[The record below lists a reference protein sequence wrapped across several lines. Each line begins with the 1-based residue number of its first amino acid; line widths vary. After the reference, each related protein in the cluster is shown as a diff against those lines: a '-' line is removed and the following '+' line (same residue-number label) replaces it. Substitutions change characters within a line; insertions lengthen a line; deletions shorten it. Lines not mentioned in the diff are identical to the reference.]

1 MRRPL
6 SYSQVST
13 WLRCPRL
20 YRYRYVDRAE
30 PEKVGMSLLL
40 GSAVHDSLGAEGAR
54 RLEGN
59 EGGLDYALRS
69 FREMLLV
76 KVEHPEALVDMGEK
90 SLIEHFEVGEGLI
103 RAYFE
108 HGPVD
113 RLLAVEKEFELDLG
127 GDLTLA
133 GVIDF
138 VVQGEE
144 GPEVVE
150 LKTAARSWSELQAKL
165 SMQVAIYAM
174 ALDGEESV
182 PVTYRV
188 LVKNK
193 TPKVQEFR
201 LDPEAG
207 SSERTLDTIR
217 EVAGGIEAACF
228 PRNCSVQTCSG
239 CAYFKHCQGRKSLA
253 A

>member
-1 MRRPL
+1 VRRPL

-20 YRYRYVDRAE
+20 YRYRYVDKAE
-30 PEKVGMSLLL
+30 PEKVGMALLL
-40 GSAVHDSLGAEGAR
+40 GSAVHDAIGAEAQR
-54 RLEGN
+54 RLEGG

-76 KVEHPEALVDMGEK
+76 KVEHPEAPVDLGEK
-90 SLIEHFEVGEGLI
+90 SLIEHMEVGEGLI
-103 RAYFE
+103 RAYFD

-113 RLLAVEKEFELDLG
+113 QLLAVEKEFELDIGEGLK
-127 GDLTLA
+127 LA

-138 VVQGEE
+138 VVQGVD

-165 SMQVAIYAM
+165 SMQGSIYSM
-174 ALDGEESV
+174 ALGGKEPA

-201 LDPEAG
+201 LGTEEG
-207 SSERTLDTIR
+207 TGVQTLDTLR
-217 EVAGGIEAACF
+217 EVAGGIEAGCF

-239 CAYFKHCQGRKSLA
+239 CAYFKQCQGRGALA

>member
-13 WLRCPRL
+13 WLRCPKL
-20 YRYRYVDRAE
+20 YELRYVQKAE
-30 PEKVGMSLLL
+30 PEKVGMALLL
-40 GSAVHDSLGAEGAR
+40 GSAVHDSLSAEGAR
-54 RLEGN
+54 RI
-59 EGGLDYALRS
+59 EGGEGGYDYAKRS

-76 KVEHPEALVDMGEK
+76 KVEHPEAPVDMGEK
-90 SLIEHFEVGEGLI
+90 SLIEHMEVGEGLI
-103 RAYFE
+103 LTYFE
-108 HGPVD
+108 HGQVEP
-113 RLLAVEKEFELDLG
+113 LLAVEKEFELELG
-127 GDLTLA
+127 DGLKLV

-138 VVQGEE
+138 VVQGGN

-150 LKTAARSWSELQAKL
+150 LKTAARSWSDLQAKL
-165 SMQVAIYAM
+165 SMQGAIYAM
-174 ALDGEESV
+174 ALGGDEPA

-193 TPKVQEFR
+193 APKAQEFR
-201 LDPEAG
+201 LAPE
-207 SSERTLDTIR
+207 SEEGRRTLETVR
-217 EVAGGIEAACF
+217 EVAGGIRAGCF

-239 CAYFKHCQGRKSLA
+239 CAYLKQCQGRGTLA